1 MQGMNEIEQQLM
13 QEWENSPL
21 NNACERM
28 VSHPETSVLARVTLL
43 ADRHGNPK
51 LRYWFGQSRVDCS
64 TFATLTC
71 PETRCPKRL
80 ALLNQ
85 WKVKAMGERPAR
97 SPKPV
102 DTGTRES
109 TLAREVVIEIDGMS
123 YMAREA
129 VFTLNLKCPQ
139 QAHST
144 VQVRLTGWDLFSPTG
159 NCLAG
164 GWDGEKPHLQTLDD
178 VKSWLMQ
185 HLAELA

>member
-13 QEWENSPL
+13 QEWGNSPL
-21 NNACERM
+21 KNACERI

-43 ADRHGNPK
+43 ADRHGKPK
-51 LRYWFGQSRVDCS
+51 LRYWFGQSRVDRS

-80 ALLNQ
+80 VLLNH

-102 DTGTRES
+102 DTGTRDS
-109 TLAREVVIEIDGMS
+109 TLSREFVFEIDGVS

-129 VFTLNLKCPQ
+129 VFTLQLKCPQ

-159 NCLAG
+159 SCLAG
-164 GWDGEKPHLQTLDD
+164 GWDGEQPLLQTLDD
-178 VKSWLMQ
+178 VRTWLMQ
-185 HLAELA
+185 HIVELA